1 MNNLEELTLKIK
13 NIIESE
19 RAIHPEDIQYLNASH
34 SALVAQIISS
44 YNLKPSSEKMPQ
56 ADMVVLGPPA
66 LWNKA
71 ENFETAWSIMEEELA
86 AELQNV

>member
-1 MNNLEELTLKIK
+1 MIVDPGISGQPVDPQMYVKISRLAQMRKEKGLHFLIEADGSMNRNLYRPLYQ
-13 NIIESE
+13 
-19 RAIHPEDIQYLNASH
+19 AG
-34 SALVAQIISS
+34 
-44 YNLKPSSEKMPQ
+44 